1 MSKGIQLMLLSCSA
15 IKFILH
21 WTFAPSP
28 WPTQSHCCVHQS
40 LKAFPE
46 SSPFLPSF
54 PNILQSQCHW
64 SFTLSIVICSCHIEL
79 DTLIWLFPSSVC
91 SKESKIRPTY
101 AYDKQQHKM
110 RESHMYTGGNSKQLL
125 SLYSGNHYHENDAVF
140 SFCYTNYPITGEQI
154 CMQLKHDSHGG
165 GGWSWVCLPN
175 GGVALERFWQAE
187 CISTPQGPSGAEAGA
202 DSLSGDRGDRRWWT
216 LSVLWPPRN
225 SPWTM
230 S

>member
-1 MSKGIQLMLLSCSA
+1 MRFNPCFCYAVLSHVSYTELSLTYTKALLYSSI
-15 IKFILH
+15 IKSLPRIFPTPTSPIPQCPSILK
-21 WTFAPSP
+21 
-28 WPTQSHCCVHQS
+28 S
-40 LKAFPE
+40 LVGYFRD
-46 SSPFLPSF
+46 
-54 PNILQSQCHW
+54 
-64 SFTLSIVICSCHIEL
+64 CHIEL

-101 AYDKQQHKM
+101 AYDRQQHKM

-225 SPWTM
+225 SPRTM